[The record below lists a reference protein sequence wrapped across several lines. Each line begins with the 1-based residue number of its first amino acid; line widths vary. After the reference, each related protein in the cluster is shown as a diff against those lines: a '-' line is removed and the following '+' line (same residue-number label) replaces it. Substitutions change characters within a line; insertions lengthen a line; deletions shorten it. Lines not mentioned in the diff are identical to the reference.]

1 MMQVY
6 NLQDENSILNRYIAE
21 IRDHDIQND
30 PIRFRKN
37 MERISEILAYEI
49 SKSFDYATEHVQTP
63 LGIATIA
70 LPTDQLVITSILRA
84 GLSMHNGFLNR
95 FDRAENAFVSAYR
108 EETADHSVKIKVE
121 YKACPDLTDKTVL
134 IVDPMLAT
142 GQSMALVYKS
152 LLANGTPK
160 KIIIASTIATPQALT
175 YLETVLP
182 ATTSIWTAAI
192 DPELND
198 KSYIIPGLGDAG
210 DLAYGKKL

>member
-1 MMQVY
+1 MQIHE
-6 NLQDENSILNRYIAE
+6 LQKNNSILNRYLAE
-21 IRDHDIQND
+21 IRAIDIQLD
-30 PIRFRKN
+30 ALRFRKN

-49 SKSFDYATEHVQTP
+49 SKSFDYTTEDVQTP

-70 LPTDQLVITSILRA
+70 LPTDQLVIASILRA

-95 FDRAENAFVSAYR
+95 FDHAENAFISAYR
-108 EETADHSVKIKVE
+108 EDTPDHSVKVKVE
-121 YKACPDLTDKTVL
+121 YKACPDLTGKTMIL
-134 IVDPMLAT
+134 VDPMLAT
-142 GQSMALVYKS
+142 GKSMALVYQS

-160 KIIIASTIATPQALT
+160 KIIIASTISTPQALR

>member
-1 MMQVY
+1 MKIHE
-6 NLQDENSILNRYIAE
+6 LQKNNSILNRYLAE
-21 IRDHDIQND
+21 IRDLGIQND
-30 PIRFRKN
+30 PLRFRKN

-49 SKSFDYATEHVQTP
+49 SKSFDYAIEDVQTP

-70 LPTDQLVITSILRA
+70 LPTDQLVVASILRA

-95 FDRAENAFVSAYR
+95 FDRAENAFISAYR
-108 EETADHSVKIKVE
+108 EDTTDHSVKVKVE
-121 YKACPDLTDKTVL
+121 YKACPDLTGKTL
-134 IVDPMLAT
+134 ILIDPMLAT
-142 GQSMALVYKS
+142 GLSMALVYQS

-160 KIIIASTIATPQALT
+160 KIIIASTISTPQALY

-182 ATTSIWTAAI
+182 ATASIWTAAI

>member
-1 MMQVY
+1 MQIHE
-6 NLQDENSILNRYIAE
+6 LQKNNSILNRYLAE
-21 IRDHDIQND
+21 IRAVDIQLD
-30 PIRFRKN
+30 ALRFRKN

-49 SKSFDYATEHVQTP
+49 SKSFDYAAEEVQTP
-63 LGIATIA
+63 LGIAIIS
-70 LPTDQLVITSILRA
+70 LPTDQLVIASILRA

-95 FDRAENAFVSAYR
+95 FDRAENAFISAYR
-108 EETADHSVKIKVE
+108 EDTPDHSVKVKVE
-121 YKACPDLTDKTVL
+121 YKACPDLTGKTMIL
-134 IVDPMLAT
+134 VDPMLAT
-142 GQSMALVYKS
+142 GKSMALVYQS

-160 KIIIASTIATPQALT
+160 KIIIASTIATPQALR
-175 YLETVLP
+175 YLKTVLP

>member
-1 MMQVY
+1 MKIHE
-6 NLQDENSILNRYIAE
+6 LQKNNSILNRYLAE
-21 IRDHDIQND
+21 IRDLGIQND
-30 PIRFRKN
+30 PLRFRKN

-49 SKSFDYATEHVQTP
+49 SKSFDYAIEDVQTP

-70 LPTDQLVITSILRA
+70 LPTDQLVVASILRA

-95 FDRAENAFVSAYR
+95 FDRAENAFISAYR
-108 EETADHSVKIKVE
+108 EDTTDHSVKVKVE
-121 YKACPDLTDKTVL
+121 YKACPDLTGKTL
-134 IVDPMLAT
+134 ILIDPMLAT
-142 GQSMALVYKS
+142 GLSMALVYQS

-160 KIIIASTIATPQALT
+160 KIIIASTISTPQALY

-182 ATTSIWTAAI
+182 ATASIWTAAI
-192 DPELND
+192 DLELND

>member
-1 MMQVY
+1 MQIHE
-6 NLQDENSILNRYIAE
+6 LQKNNSILNRYLAE
-21 IRDHDIQND
+21 IRAVNIQQD
-30 PIRFRKN
+30 ALRFRKN

-49 SKSFDYATEHVQTP
+49 SKSFDYTTEDVQTP

-70 LPTDQLVITSILRA
+70 LPTDQLVIASILRA

-95 FDRAENAFVSAYR
+95 FDHAENAFISAYR
-108 EETADHSVKIKVE
+108 EDTPDHSVKVKVE
-121 YKACPDLTDKTVL
+121 YKACPDLTGKTMIL
-134 IVDPMLAT
+134 VDPMLAT
-142 GQSMALVYKS
+142 GKSMALVYQS

-160 KIIIASTIATPQALT
+160 KIIIASTISTPQALR

>member
-1 MMQVY
+1 MQIH
-6 NLQDENSILNRYIAE
+6 NLQQANSILNRYLAE
-21 IRDHDIQND
+21 IRDVEIQND
-30 PIRFRKN
+30 LLRFRKN

-49 SKSFDYATEHVQTP
+49 SKSFDYETEIIQTP
-63 LGIATIA
+63 LGVSNIN
-70 LPTDQLVITSILRA
+70 LPKDKLVIASILRA
-84 GLSMHNGFLNR
+84 GLVMHNGFLNR

-108 EETADHSVKIKVE
+108 EETKDHSVKIKVE
-121 YKACPDLTDKTVL
+121 YKACPDLTAKTLL

-160 KIIIASTIATPQALT
+160 KIIIASTIATPQALS